1 MHLPV
6 SLRANL
12 AIDAR
17 AVRDRIAARKGL
29 PEFPGIGQIGCKETH
44 AGQFVNGFVAHILA
58 ACNQQRLVASRQK
71 LARQVATYEPRSA
84 GNCNSRLVS
93 PMKVVVS

>member
-1 MHLPV
+1 
-6 SLRANL
+6 
-12 AIDAR
+12 
-17 AVRDRIAARKGL
+17 
-29 PEFPGIGQIGCKETH
+29 
-44 AGQFVNGFVAHILA
+44 
-58 ACNQQRLVASRQK
+58 VASRQK